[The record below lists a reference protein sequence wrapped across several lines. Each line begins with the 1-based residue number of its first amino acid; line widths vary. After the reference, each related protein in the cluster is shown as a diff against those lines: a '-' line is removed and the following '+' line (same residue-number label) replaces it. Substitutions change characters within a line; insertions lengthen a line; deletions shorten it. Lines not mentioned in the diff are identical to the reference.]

1 MNIIIE
7 NISSIEKLLS
17 NNFKDNS
24 ILEDYKINPFA
35 KILIAKVESE
45 IVGFLYYSDIYD
57 RLEINQFEVYEKY
70 RKNGI
75 GEKIISQ
82 LINNTQ
88 YNISLE
94 VNCENV
100 PAINLYKKVGFIEVA
115 IRKGYY
121 NGVDG
126 ILMEYQRNK
135 VK

>member
-35 KILIAKVESE
+35 KILIAKVENE

-94 VNCENV
+94 VNCENE

>member
-57 RLEINQFEVYEKY
+57 RLEINRFEVYEKY